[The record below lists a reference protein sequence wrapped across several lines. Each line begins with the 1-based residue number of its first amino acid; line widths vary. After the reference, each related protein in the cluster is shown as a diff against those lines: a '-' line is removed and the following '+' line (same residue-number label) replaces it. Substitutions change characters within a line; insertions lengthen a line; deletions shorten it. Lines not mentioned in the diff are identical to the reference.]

1 VYFRETSYDLAI
13 EQARHVL
20 RVNPGHVQALMIL
33 GDAYL
38 AKQDLEKSATV
49 LRGLAQAIPN
59 DPQIL
64 YRLGILSMERGQNN
78 QAISHFESALAADAR
93 FIKPLEMIADRQ
105 VAEGKVDLA
114 IRRVSAH
121 LQVIPDHPGLYS
133 YYGTLLEKS
142 GLIDKAETAYLQAIR
157 LDERN
162 LGAYINLGNLYQKRG
177 RNDEAIAKY
186 EAALTRDPR
195 LNSARMLL
203 ASIYEQKNDYGK
215 AQSLYNEILTR
226 SPRFAPAANNL
237 AFLIL
242 RQGGNID
249 VALSYAQIAREEL
262 PNDPY
267 VADTIGWIYYQKNVF
282 KRATSLL
289 QEASDKLASH
299 PMIQYHLG
307 MALLKSGDKA
317 NARKKLEAAL
327 VIDNTFPEAGNAKA
341 ALASI

>member
-1 VYFRETSYDLAI
+1 
-13 EQARHVL
+13 
-20 RVNPGHVQALMIL
+20 
-33 GDAYL
+33 
-38 AKQDLEKSATV
+38 
-49 LRGLAQAIPN
+49 
-59 DPQIL
+59 
-64 YRLGILSMERGQNN
+64 
-78 QAISHFESALAADAR
+78 
-93 FIKPLEMIADRQ
+93 
-105 VAEGKVDLA
+105 
-114 IRRVSAH
+114 
-121 LQVIPDHPGLYS
+121 
-133 YYGTLLEKS
+133 
-142 GLIDKAETAYLQAIR
+142 
-157 LDERN
+157 
-162 LGAYINLGNLYQKRG
+162 
-177 RNDEAIAKY
+177 
-186 EAALTRDPR
+186 
-195 LNSARMLL
+195 MLL

-327 VIDNTFPEAGNAKA
+327 VIDNAFPEAGNAKA